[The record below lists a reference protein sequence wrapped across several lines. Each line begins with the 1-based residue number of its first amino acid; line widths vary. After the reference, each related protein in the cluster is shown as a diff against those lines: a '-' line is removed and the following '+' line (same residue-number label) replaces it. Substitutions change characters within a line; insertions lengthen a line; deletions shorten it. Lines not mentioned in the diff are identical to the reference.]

1 MSSMSTPLA
10 VVLDF
15 VASLEEKWRTDL
27 KFRIVSM
34 EDHPNDRMAL
44 FVAGRVDE
52 LFRHLFRSTDDPL
65 LYVGRVLKLRT
76 FLDYEFSYFA
86 SDEFIDEQER
96 FFAMIAA
103 KTEQPPSSF
112 KTVRESS
119 RDRSRYYKSRLDDW
133 RRIVA
138 TDLSDHAI
146 RQHSQRLWR
155 AWPASSPR
163 PE

>member
-1 MSSMSTPLA
+1 MSTPIDA
-10 VVLDF
+10 ILDF
-15 VASLEEKWRTDL
+15 VESLEEKWRTDL

-34 EDHPNDRMAL
+34 EDHPKDRMAL
-44 FVAGRVDE
+44 FVTGRVDE
-52 LFRHLFRSTDDPL
+52 LFHRMFRPTDDPL

-86 SDEFIDEQER
+86 SDAFIDEQER

-103 KTEQPPSSF
+103 KTEPPPSSF
-112 KTVRESS
+112 MAVRESS

-138 TDLSDHAI
+138 ADLSDGAV
-146 RQHSQRLWR
+146 RRHSQRLWR
-155 AWPASSPR
+155 EWPASSP
-163 PE
+163 PTE